1 MHRVLLAALGAL
13 LSFVP
18 LAPAKALAHEIKPWS
33 GGATPPLALK
43 GLDGRPLDLRQ
54 FRGRAVLVNF
64 WATWCEPCREE
75 IPSLE
80 RLRAK
85 LAGQPFE
92 VLMVNY
98 GESNATVKPFLA
110 KLGVTAPVALDPE
123 KQGAAK
129 WKVNGLPMT
138 FLLDAGGRI
147 RYSSFGESDWASG
160 EPLALVEGLV
170 AEAARAKR

>member
-1 MHRVLLAALGAL
+1 MHRVLLAAVGAL
-13 LSFVP
+13 FWIAP
-18 LAPAKALAHEIKPWS
+18 LAPAKLLATEIKPWS

-43 GLDGRPLDLRQ
+43 SLDGRALDLRE

-92 VLMVNY
+92 LLMVNY
-98 GESNATVKPFLA
+98 GESNAAVNQSLA
-110 KLGVTAPVALDPE
+110 KLGVTVPVALDPE

-129 WKVNGLPMT
+129 WRVNGLPMT
-138 FLLDAGGRI
+138 FLLDARGRI
-147 RYSSFGESDWASG
+147 RYSSFGESDWSSG
-160 EPLALVEGLV
+160 EPLKLVEALV
-170 AEAARAKR
+170 AEASLAKR

>member
-13 LSFVP
+13 LWIAP
-18 LAPAKALAHEIKPWS
+18 LAPAKLLAQEIKPWS

-43 GLDGRPLDLRQ
+43 RLDGRALDLRE

-85 LAGQPFE
+85 LSGQPFE
-92 VLMVNY
+92 LLMVNY
-98 GESNATVKPFLA
+98 GESKATVDQFLA
-110 KLGVTAPVALDPE
+110 KLGVTVPVALDPQ

-129 WKVNGLPMT
+129 WRVAGLPMT
-138 FLLDAGGRI
+138 FLVDAKGRI

-160 EPLALVEGLV
+160 DPLALVEGLV
-170 AEAARAKR
+170 AEASRAKR